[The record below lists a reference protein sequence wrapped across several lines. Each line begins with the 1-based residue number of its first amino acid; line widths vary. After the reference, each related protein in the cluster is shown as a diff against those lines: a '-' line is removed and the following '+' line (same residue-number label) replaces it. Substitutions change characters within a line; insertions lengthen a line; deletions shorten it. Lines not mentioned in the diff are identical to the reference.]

1 MGLVPAHLD
10 SPHPVPAAGAPATA
24 RGGWPGWVRKAADT
38 VLAPSAVAMR
48 RYALAGVLASV
59 FIILTGAAVRLSQS
73 GLGCPDWPQ
82 CTAHSLVAGGV
93 HGESLVH
100 RWIEFGNRLVTD
112 AIFVIAALVFVAA
125 WRYKSGPEGGR
136 RRDLVWLAAAQP
148 GGIVAQAII
157 GGIVVLTKLN
167 PGWVSLHYLASAAM
181 VAAAVAL
188 YVRCQEGTGPP
199 RPLVRPEVRLISLAV
214 IGAVALMLAA
224 GTVVTG
230 TGPLAG
236 ARSVPRYPLPL
247 TGVTQLHADI
257 GWLLAGLVI
266 ALVLALRLSSAPRR
280 AVWLGWL
287 LLVLVGVQGS
297 IGYGQY
303 FSGLPAGVVWVHEVG
318 AAAIWVTALLLP
330 YALRERAPG
339 FTDGSQ
345 ARPAARNPAGIGS
358 IGGEA
363 PPRTAVPSP
372 TLFSASEPSASDRDR
387 AEGA

>member
-10 SPHPVPAAGAPATA
+10 SPHPAPAASVPATA

-38 VLAPSAVAMR
+38 VLAPSPAAMR

-82 CTAHSLVAGGV
+82 CTAHSLVAGGD
-93 HGESLVH
+93 HGDSLVH

-112 AIFVIAALVFVAA
+112 AIFVIAVLVFVAA
-125 WRYKSGPEGGR
+125 WRYTSGPEGRR

-148 GGIVAQAII
+148 GAIVAQAII

-167 PGWVSLHYLASAAM
+167 PGWVSVHYLASAAL

-188 YVRCQEGTGPP
+188 YVRCQEGTGPA

-257 GWLLAGLVI
+257 GWLLGGLVI

-287 LLVLVGVQGS
+287 LLALVGVQGS

>member
-1 MGLVPAHLD
+1 
-10 SPHPVPAAGAPATA
+10 
-24 RGGWPGWVRKAADT
+24 
-38 VLAPSAVAMR
+38 
-48 RYALAGVLASV
+48 
-59 FIILTGAAVRLSQS
+59 
-73 GLGCPDWPQ
+73 
-82 CTAHSLVAGGV
+82 
-93 HGESLVH
+93 
-100 RWIEFGNRLVTD
+100 
-112 AIFVIAALVFVAA
+112 
-125 WRYKSGPEGGR
+125 
-136 RRDLVWLAAAQP
+136 
-148 GGIVAQAII
+148 
-157 GGIVVLTKLN
+157 
-167 PGWVSLHYLASAAM
+167 
-181 VAAAVAL
+181 
-188 YVRCQEGTGPP
+188 
-199 RPLVRPEVRLISLAV
+199 
-214 IGAVALMLAA
+214 
-224 GTVVTG
+224 
-230 TGPLAG
+230 
-236 ARSVPRYPLPL
+236 
-247 TGVTQLHADI
+247 VTQLHADI

-372 TLFSASEPSASDRDR
+372 TLFSASEPSASDRDSR
-387 AEGA
+387 GGLSRREQ